1 MTDKP
6 GLEITSLRLDERVT
20 PQGNVWIEDVP
31 YLILNSTFRVT
42 DEHLFQR
49 TQAEAEEYSSVLTID
64 DPKRYEEF
72 ISNWDLNFSSTYD
85 GYSRAWVRNDA
96 PFVYLEKFQT
106 FWFRQWIADSLVTR
120 AIIHELQH
128 FKEHGRLPS
137 VYRHAEEYI
146 IMSHFHC
153 LDRLWD

>member
-1 MTDKP
+1 MTYKL
-6 GLEITSLRLDERVT
+6 GLEITSLRLDERFT

-31 YLILNSTFRVT
+31 YLILNSTFRIT

-49 TQAEAEEYSSVLTID
+49 TQAEAEEYNSVLTID
-64 DPKRYEEF
+64 DPKRYEAF
-72 ISNWDLNFSSTYD
+72 ISNWDLNFSSKYD
-85 GYSRAWVRNDA
+85 GYSRAWVHNDA

-106 FWFRQWIADSLVTR
+106 FWFRQWIADSSVTR

-146 IMSHFHC
+146 ILSHFHC